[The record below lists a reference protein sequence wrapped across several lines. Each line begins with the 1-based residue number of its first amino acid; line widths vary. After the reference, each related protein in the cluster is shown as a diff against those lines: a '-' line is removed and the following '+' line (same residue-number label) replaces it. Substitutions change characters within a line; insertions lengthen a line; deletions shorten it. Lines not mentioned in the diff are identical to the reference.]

1 MTETFKLETLIFVYP
16 NILNL
21 KLLFSFILKFKTW
34 QTYSFQIEKTY
45 FKLLLMCRAV
55 LSRKSL
61 FSFFSKNR
69 ASRSQQE
76 VSGFG
81 FRFRFEGVTSGVSK
95 TSFSSV
101 TDVRTDDPIGVV
113 TVPVP
118 VPSSESS
125 GETLSFGLQQHFDRR
140 IRQTEIKCMSRTWK
154 WLVY

>member
-1 MTETFKLETLIFVYP
+1 MTETFKLETLIFFYP

-34 QTYSFQIEKTY
+34 QTYSIQIEKTY
-45 FKLLLMCRAV
+45 LKLLLMCRAV

-61 FSFFSKNR
+61 FSFFSKKR

-81 FRFRFEGVTSGVSK
+81 FRFCFEGVTSGVSK

-101 TDVRTDDPIGVV
+101 TDVRTDDPSGVV

-140 IRQTEIKCMSRTWK
+140 IRQTETNCISRTWK

>member
-1 MTETFKLETLIFVYP
+1 
-16 NILNL
+16 
-21 KLLFSFILKFKTW
+21 
-34 QTYSFQIEKTY
+34 
-45 FKLLLMCRAV
+45 MCRAV

-81 FRFRFEGVTSGVSK
+81 FRFRFEGVTSGVTK

-101 TDVRTDDPIGVV
+101 TDVRSDDPIGVV

-125 GETLSFGLQQHFDRR
+125 GETLSFGLQQHFESR
-140 IRQTEIKCMSRTWK
+140 IRQTEIKCMSRT
-154 WLVY
+154 